1 MEFTGERLVP
11 GASDPDLEN
20 EHLAR
25 YRFAESLC
33 KGRRVLDAGCGV
45 GYGSQ
50 WLARAGAIVVAVDID
65 TKSLRYGQSKYPG
78 GDFLQGDCVA
88 LPFQD
93 SSFDLVVAYEVIEH
107 LSGWA
112 DLISEAGR
120 VLAPGG
126 LFLVSTPNRACYRK
140 DGQEPNPFH
149 VHEFDYDEFR
159 AALAECFAHC
169 AVYAE
174 NHVPA
179 ISFTRGDADS
189 GQVAFG
195 MRRDQPAEADF
206 FLAVCSSEPT
216 DLPPSLTYI
225 PVAANVLRER
235 EEHIRKLHRL
245 VGWQTVQHALVEEKM
260 SRELSRLPYRILRWL
275 RLAPKLPDKWS
286 E

>member
-33 KGRRVLDAGCGV
+33 PGRRVLDAGCGV

-65 TKSLRYGQSKYPG
+65 ANSLRYGQSKYPG
-78 GDFLQGDCVA
+78 GDFLHGDCVA

-93 SSFDLVVAYEVIEH
+93 SSFDLVVAFEVIEH

-126 LFLVSTPNRACYRK
+126 LFLVSTPNRACYRTE
-140 DGQEPNPFH
+140 GQEPNPFH

-245 VGWQTVQHALVEEKM
+245 VGSQTVQHALVEEKM
-260 SRELSRLPYRILRWL
+260 SRELSRLPYRILRRL
-275 RLAPKLPDKWS
+275 RLAPKLPNKWS

>member
-33 KGRRVLDAGCGV
+33 PGRRVLDAGCGV

-65 TKSLRYGQSKYPG
+65 AKSLRYGQSKYPG

-93 SSFDLVVAYEVIEH
+93 SSFDLVVAFEVIEH
-107 LSGWA
+107 LSDWA

-126 LFLVSTPNRACYRK
+126 LLLVSTPNRACYRQ

-159 AALAECFAHC
+159 SALAECFAHC

-245 VGWQTVQHALVEEKM
+245 VGWQTLQHALVEEKM
-260 SRELSRLPYRILRWL
+260 SRELSRLPYRILRRL

>member
-20 EHLAR
+20 EHFAR

-33 KGRRVLDAGCGV
+33 PGRRVLDAGCGL

-50 WLARAGAIVVAVDID
+50 RMARAGASVVAVDND
-65 TKSLRYGQSKYPG
+65 AKSLRYGQSKYPG

-93 SSFDLVVAYEVIEH
+93 SSFDLVVAFELIEH

-112 DLISEAGR
+112 DFISEAGR
-120 VLAPGG
+120 VLAPEG

-140 DGQEPNPFH
+140 EGQEPNPFH
-149 VHEFDYDEFR
+149 VHEFEYDEFR
-159 AALAECFAHC
+159 AALAESFTHC
-169 AVYAE
+169 VVYAE

-179 ISFTRGDADS
+179 ISFTSGEADS
-189 GQVAFG
+189 GQVAFET
-195 MRRDQPAEADF
+195 RRDQPAEADF
-206 FLAVCSSEPT
+206 FLAVCSTEPA
-216 DLPPSLTYI
+216 DLPPSLTYV
-225 PVAANVLRER
+225 PAVANVLRER
-235 EEHIRKLHRL
+235 EEHIQKLHRL
-245 VGWQTVQHALVEEKM
+245 LGWETVRHAMVEEKM
-260 SRELSRLPYRILRWL
+260 SQELSRLPYRILRRL
-275 RLAPKLPDKWS
+275 RLAPKLPDTWA